1 MVQGIK
7 DGRQE
12 NSSQM
17 RENPPLGSGIP
28 IPLIE
33 LESREHRTFLCFEFL
48 NRAANVVAGPLH
60 PAREAEPGQLLL
72 HGLDT

>member
-1 MVQGIK
+1 MPAPHPPLKHSGLQFSKSLPTSFDSVEMEKDMVQGIK

-33 LESREHRTFLCFEFL
+33 LESGEHRTFFML
-48 NRAANVVAGPLH
+48 
-60 PAREAEPGQLLL
+60 
-72 HGLDT
+72 